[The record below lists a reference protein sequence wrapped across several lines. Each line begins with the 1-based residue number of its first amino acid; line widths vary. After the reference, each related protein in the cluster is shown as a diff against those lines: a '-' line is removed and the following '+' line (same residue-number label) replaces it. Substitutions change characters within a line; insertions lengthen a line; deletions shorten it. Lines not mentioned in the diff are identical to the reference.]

1 MRLQRRIA
9 FERRLRLFRLR
20 QAERAGA
27 DRVDAIRRNQR
38 IYLGD
43 LAGVVAGDDQLFAGP
58 DLARHAAQTPSAA
71 RCCRINSAI
80 TARASASMRAKLAS
94 SKGAAS
100 AVAWIST
107 MPPEPVSTKLA
118 SVSAVE
124 ASA

>member
-38 IYLGD
+38 IDLGD

-58 DLARHAAQTPSAA
+58 DLERHAAQTPSAA
-71 RCCRINSAI
+71 RCCRINSAMP
-80 TARASASMRAKLAS
+80 ARASARMRAQLAS
-94 SKGAAS
+94 SKGAAY
-100 AVAWIST
+100 AGALVST
-107 MPPEPVSTKLA
+107 MPHRPRSKDTA
-118 SVSAVE
+118 
-124 ASA
+124 